1 MTTELAVATPPVA
14 SPLDAE
20 VDLEIL
26 KTVPKQFSIDSE
38 KAANWLIRKVLNAR
52 NYAAAVK
59 EWAAREQRR
68 AEREEQTLMFL

>member
-1 MTTELAVATPPVA
+1 MNTELAVVTPPVT
-14 SPLDAE
+14 STLDAE

-52 NYAAAVK
+52 NICI
-59 EWAAREQRR
+59 ARH
-68 AEREEQTLMFL
+68 